1 MNKDGF
7 IVTALPEPTTWQSI
21 VKRLEVSGHDT
32 TRNSNKDLDPVPP
45 EMRTWNWWHYISY
58 WISDNFTPS
67 GWRKAASLMA
77 IGMSWK
83 VALINVAVSE
93 VLIALVITINGYVGA
108 KYHISFT
115 VQSRASFG
123 YYFSILMISMRLIV
137 GTFWY
142 GISTYTGAEC
152 VRSMIYAI
160 WPSFHNVKNTL
171 PVSAHIDTQF
181 MISYFIYFIS
191 ILPLHYVPIH
201 KIRFLFTIKAIIT
214 PIIGFGIMGWTIKH
228 TTSGTSSIWNQ
239 GNTVHGSNLA
249 WVFMNGVYAN
259 MGGWATLAVNAPDF
273 TRYAISPRHTYTM
286 AIALPLT
293 ATLITFFG
301 VVGAAGSVALYGKIL
316 WDPLLFID
324 RWTSPGG
331 RAAAFFC
338 AAGFYLAQACANISA
353 NSISSANDL
362 NCMFPRFV
370 NIRRGQFIIAFIGAW
385 VLTPWNILTSA
396 SSFLA
401 FMSGYSVWLAPLC
414 GIMVSDFFFV
424 HGQKYDV
431 WELYKKDGIYRY
443 NKWGTNPRAF
453 VAFFIGWVPLLPG
466 FLPTVNKSIKVAKGM
481 TYLYYLGYFYGFGAA
496 ALSYWAI
503 CKVWPAKETMLERG
517 VFPDDEILFARDLEE
532 TISFT
537 QQSDEK
543 KSTSLNL

>member
-1 MNKDGF
+1 MAKDEAVVAEYG
-7 IVTALPEPTTWQSI
+7 AAPSGLWSRI
-21 VKRLEVSGHDT
+21 VKKLEVEGNTGH
-32 TRNSNKDLDPVPP
+32 SNRDLDPVPP
-45 EMRTWNWWHYISY
+45 EQRVWNWWNYISY

-83 VALINVAVSE
+83 VALINVAISE
-93 VLIALVITINGYVGA
+93 VLIAAVITINGYVGA

-123 YYFSILMISMRLIV
+123 YYFSILMISMRMIV

-152 VRSMIYAI
+152 IRSMIYAMS
-160 WPSFHNVKNTL
+160 PSFRNVPNAL
-171 PVSAHIDTQF
+171 PKSANIDTQF
-181 MISYFIYFIS
+181 MISYFVYFVS

-201 KIRFLFTIKAIIT
+201 RIRFLFTLKAIVT
-214 PIIGFGIMGWTIKH
+214 PIIGFGIMGWTIANA
-228 TTSGTSSIWNQ
+228 SVGEQSLWSQ
-239 GNTVHGSNLA
+239 GNTVHGSELA

-273 TRYAISPRHTYTM
+273 TRYAISPKHTYTM

-301 VVGAAGSVALYGKIL
+301 VVGAAGSKVLFGKIL

-324 RWTSPGG
+324 NWTSPGG

-338 AAGFYLAQACANISA
+338 ALGFYLAQACANISA
-353 NSISSANDL
+353 NSISAANDL
-362 NCMFPRFV
+362 NAMFPRFV
-370 NIRRGQFIIAFIGAW
+370 NIRRGQFIIAFVGAW
-385 VLTPWNILTSA
+385 ALTPWNILTSA
-396 SSFLA
+396 SAFLS

-414 GIMVSDFFFV
+414 GIMVSDFYFV

-431 WELYKKDGIYRY
+431 WELYNKHGIYRY
-443 NKWGTNPRAF
+443 NKWGTNWRSF
-453 VAFFIGWVPLLPG
+453 VAFFLGWVPLFPG
-466 FLPTVNKSIKVAKGM
+466 FLPTVNKSVSLPVGWKH
-481 TYLYYLGYFYGFGAA
+481 LYYLGYFYGFGAA
-496 ALSYWAI
+496 ALSYWVL
-503 CKVWPAKETMLERG
+503 CYFWPAKQTMLERG
-517 VFPDDEILFARDLEE
+517 VYPDDELLVARDVEE
-532 TISFT
+532 EGGSLGD
-537 QQSDEK
+537 SSEK
-543 KSTSLNL
+543 KSA